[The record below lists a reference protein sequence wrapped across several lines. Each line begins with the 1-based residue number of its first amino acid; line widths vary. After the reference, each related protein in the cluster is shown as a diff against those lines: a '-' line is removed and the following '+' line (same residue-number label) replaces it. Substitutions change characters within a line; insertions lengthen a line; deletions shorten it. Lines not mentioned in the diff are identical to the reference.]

1 MTPIPSNIGS
11 LSATPYVDAFTTGE
25 ILGFVVLII
34 CTQIVITWIAV
45 TWLKG
50 RFKVYL
56 DDLFRNSANEFLEH
70 EFLRTIESREMAT
83 DHTKAILKEIRD
95 RLPER
100 M

>member
-45 TWLKG
+45 AFIRRHINRT
-50 RFKVYL
+50 
-56 DDLFRNSANEFLEH
+56 FRNFITGFNREVGREF
-70 EFLRTIESREMAT
+70 REI
-83 DHTKAILKEIRD
+83 KD

-100 M
+100 I

>member
-1 MTPIPSNIGS
+1 MTNTSNPISSIG
-11 LSATPYVDAFTTGE
+11 ATPYVDAFTTGE

-45 TWLKG
+45 RSIRTYVRYYFEALAVG
-50 RFKVYL
+50 L
-56 DDLFRNSANEFLEH
+56 DSELGH
-70 EFLRTIESREMAT
+70 IKAT
-83 DHTKAILKEIRD
+83 VDDISD

>member
-1 MTPIPSNIGS
+1 MPPIPSNIPS

-45 TWLKG
+45 RSIKHYIFNMHMAMAG
-50 RFKVYL
+50 KVEAEFVRIHCDSSYTKIVV
-56 DDLFRNSANEFLEH
+56 DDIS
-70 EFLRTIESREMAT
+70 
-83 DHTKAILKEIRD
+83 D